1 MATGL
6 KNHSSDH
13 QRLYC
18 GSHSL
23 RLPITVLTRFRA
35 TSHHEWIS
43 RSVSRKPCSKQWTAT
58 SEKHSAV
65 QTIKTRCS
73 PMLKWNGNCWDGSWN
88 CQEVA
93 GKYLLAECS
102 TARLHLERRSVC
114 IRASIEQKTSLTKTE
129 CSSSLYDVPLAESIK
144 DRRPVSSSVAIL

>member
-1 MATGL
+1 MSPNSVPFPFRALTLSVGKQQWQL
-6 KNHSSDH
+6 AWRTTPVIIK
-13 QRLYC
+13 
-18 GSHSL
+18 GSIVVAIHL
-23 RLPITVLTRFRA
+23 HLPITVLTRFRA
-35 TSHHEWIS
+35 TSHREWIS

-93 GKYLLAECS
+93 GRVFHSQIALGKKVGLYK
-102 TARLHLERRSVC
+102 
-114 IRASIEQKTSLTKTE
+114 SIYRTE
-129 CSSSLYDVPLAESIK
+129 DQLNK
-144 DRRPVSSSVAIL
+144 NWM